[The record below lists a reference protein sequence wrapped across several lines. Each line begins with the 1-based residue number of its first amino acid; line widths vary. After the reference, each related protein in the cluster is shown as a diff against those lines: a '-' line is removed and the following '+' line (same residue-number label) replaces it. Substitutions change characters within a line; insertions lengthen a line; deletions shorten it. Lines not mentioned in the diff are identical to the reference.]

1 LFLKI
6 AGIPGI
12 LRELLLK
19 KKRRVKMRSRIYK
32 TLSVLFATF
41 FLITALNISLPQ
53 RGEAAAGML
62 PELPD
67 IQAKAA
73 ILMDEG
79 SGRILYAKNAHLQ
92 LPPASLTKI
101 MTAILVIENG
111 DLDQKVSVSRYAAET
126 GESSIWLEEGEVLT
140 RRELLYALM
149 LVSAND
155 AAVAL
160 AESVAGSEG
169 AFVEKMNSR
178 AGELQ
183 LSNTHFVNPHGLQ
196 DQEHYSSAYDLAVI
210 TREGMRY
217 HLFREVVAT
226 REKYLPWPGHPWQ
239 RALINK
245 NRLLSRYQGATGVK
259 TGYTRQAGNCLVG
272 AAQRGNLRL
281 IAVVLN
287 SPQVYEDTEKLL
299 DYGFQNYQ
307 AVILQKREQAGSR
320 LPVRKGERRFV
331 KVAPQQ
337 DVIVAVN
344 PEEKKHL
351 SYRIELVRNVEAPVK
366 KGEVLGTGRILLRG
380 KEIGSV
386 ELLAEESVSLK
397 PPLWQ
402 VICSWLWSLFL
413 KIIG

>member
-1 LFLKI
+1 
-6 AGIPGI
+6 

-19 KKRRVKMRSRIYK
+19 KEKKDQDAFQDLQNPLRTVRNP
-32 TLSVLFATF
+32 
-41 FLITALNISLPQ
+41 FLIAVLNISLPR

-79 SGRILYAKNAHLQ
+79 SGRVIYAKNAHQQ

-140 RRELLYALM
+140 RKDLLYALM

-160 AESVAGSEG
+160 AESVAGSES
-169 AFVEKMNSR
+169 AFVEKMNKR
-178 AGELQ
+178 ARELH
-183 LSNTHFVNPHGLQ
+183 LSHTHFVNPHGLQ

-239 RALINK
+239 RALLNK
-245 NRLLSRYQGATGVK
+245 K
-259 TGYTRQAGNCLVG
+259 QAACQVSGGN
-272 AAQRGNLRL
+272 
-281 IAVVLN
+281 
-287 SPQVYEDTEKLL
+287 
-299 DYGFQNYQ
+299 
-307 AVILQKREQAGSR
+307 
-320 LPVRKGERRFV
+320 
-331 KVAPQQ
+331 
-337 DVIVAVN
+337 
-344 PEEKKHL
+344 
-351 SYRIELVRNVEAPVK
+351 
-366 KGEVLGTGRILLRG
+366 RG
-380 KEIGSV
+380 KDRLYPAG
-386 ELLAEESVSLK
+386 
-397 PPLWQ
+397 
-402 VICSWLWSLFL
+402 
-413 KIIG
+413 G